1 SGLFCLAE
9 AAADGCVVAAEV
21 VGDFVQGVAPVAVGG
36 GDRVAGGGKED
47 AERRPERLPV
57 GARDLGRPFEVG
69 GLVADELLAA
79 EEDAL
84 DVWLRVAVG
93 VLDVGAQ
100 PAARLPACVRE
111 LSQERVGGQPGGRR
125 FVADRGGVAAAA
137 PGLGPLAD
145 SCADRI

>member
-1 SGLFCLAE
+1 MQSRIRECGGRRAGGPPKSGLASGLFCLAE

-36 GDRVAGGGKED
+36 GDRVAGGGKEG

-57 GARDLGRPFEVG
+57 GAWDLGRPLEVG

-84 DVWLRVAVG
+84 DVWLG
-93 VLDVGAQ
+93 S
-100 PAARLPACVRE
+100 
-111 LSQERVGGQPGGRR
+111 LSG
-125 FVADRGGVAAAA
+125 F
-137 PGLGPLAD
+137 
-145 SCADRI
+145 ST